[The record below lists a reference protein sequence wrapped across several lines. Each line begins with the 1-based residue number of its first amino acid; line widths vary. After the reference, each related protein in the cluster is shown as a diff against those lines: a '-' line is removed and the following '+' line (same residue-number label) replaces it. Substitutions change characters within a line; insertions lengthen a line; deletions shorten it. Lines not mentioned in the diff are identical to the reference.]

1 MDFSIILL
9 LIMALTSGKT
19 FEIIVICR
27 YKIMACDLWITNYSQ
42 HVEGMVQTKI
52 FWQSYKLCI
61 FWSIF
66 PYGITCTIQKN
77 PHLVLTFSD
86 FFKLLFE
93 SNRWFAYNEILIWA
107 VLSSSTVDF
116 FLKSH
121 LVCYFLMFEPYKTKK
136 IQKKIVSQFLIFGRF

>member
-1 MDFSIILL
+1 MSYPDD
-9 LIMALTSGKT
+9 K
-19 FEIIVICR
+19 EISKKAYLPYNRRGDSYIFISLMINISIVISR
-27 YKIMACDLWITNYSQ
+27 MISLTQ
-42 HVEGMVQTKI
+42 HVEGMVQTKN

-66 PYGITCTIQKN
+66 PYGITWTIQKN

-107 VLSSSTVDF
+107 VLSGSTVEFCLKITFGMLF
-116 FLKSH
+116 FN
-121 LVCYFLMFEPYKTKK
+121 VWA
-136 IQKKIVSQFLIFGRF
+136 I